1 MVTLQ
6 NDLLEIYNNLTEFSK
21 AIFESK
27 NPVPIKVKFD
37 RNAFESP
44 LVFEA
49 KGITV
54 RLRLPI
60 YYCLGLE
67 DLEKETYLLPG
78 DYDMMMESL
87 QKAIYDPRTL
97 DERTCI
103 APENYGFNIYA
114 HDKNRFDIHLY
125 NVLTGN
131 TLVIDDATDGLC
143 KQVGNTQLLDLG
155 TSLCI
160 GDRVGKDDFL

>member
-49 KGITV
+49 RGITV

-114 HDKNRFDIHLY
+114 LDKNRFDR
-125 NVLTGN
+125 
-131 TLVIDDATDGLC
+131 GLEELGR
-143 KQVGNTQLLDLG
+143 VRFVSG
-155 TSLCI
+155 TSWI
-160 GDRVGKDDFL
+160 FRKWIKWKYKGQW